1 MRKLDEALEILDKV
15 DDLDKQEE
23 LMNLKKQILL
33 KKEEIEFCNK
43 SKYLH
48 YLDFKSFS
56 NFQKF
61 FEWLDIGQVCYHKL
75 ELKYFSD
82 DHRGVLAKSK
92 IKVKKI

>member
-56 NFQKF
+56 T
-61 FEWLDIGQVCYHKL
+61 
-75 ELKYFSD
+75 
-82 DHRGVLAKSK
+82 
-92 IKVKKI
+92 